1 VDLVS
6 PPEEAEQDRVF
17 FLSILRLH
25 TLKLASASESLKVAP
40 LAPYET
46 QWVVGRLVKSP
57 SKGGSTA
64 SGCSLLRSACQQDAP
79 SATPLL
85 THSLINQASLNF
97 LESVYSSQHTRLIPN
112 LGRFEF
118 LAFGKALRAEWPVL
132 LKRPFDPAK
141 KAASDALRRP
151 LEPQQAMPPSCKTPA
166 PRPNRPRQTALTL
179 RSLESSSAAS

>member
-1 VDLVS
+1 VGGRPIGQIALQGRKYGVGLLVVTQRTALVS
-6 PPEEAEQDRVF
+6 KTI
-17 FLSILRLH
+17 LSQCN
-25 TLKLASASESLKVAP
+25 T
-40 LAPYET
+40 
-46 QWVVGRLVKSP
+46 
-57 SKGGSTA
+57 
-64 SGCSLLRSACQQDAP
+64 
-79 SATPLL
+79 LL

-97 LESVYSSQHTRLIPN
+97 VYTVYSSQHTRLIPN

-118 LAFGKALRAEWPVL
+118 LAFGKALRAERPVL

-141 KAASDALRRP
+141 KAASHALRRP

>member
-1 VDLVS
+1 MGGRPIGQIALQGRKYGVGLLVVT
-6 PPEEAEQDRVF
+6 QR
-17 FLSILRLH
+17 LSAR
-25 TLKLASASESLKVAP
+25 
-40 LAPYET
+40 
-46 QWVVGRLVKSP
+46 
-57 SKGGSTA
+57 
-64 SGCSLLRSACQQDAP
+64 RSYA
-79 SATPLL
+79 ATPLL